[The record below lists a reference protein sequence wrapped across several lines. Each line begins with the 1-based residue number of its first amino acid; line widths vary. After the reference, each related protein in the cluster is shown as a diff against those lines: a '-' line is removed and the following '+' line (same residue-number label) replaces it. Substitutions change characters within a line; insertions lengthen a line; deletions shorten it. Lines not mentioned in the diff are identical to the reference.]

1 MADKEQSLIV
11 VKRIKRNGGGGHGGG
26 SWKVAYADF
35 VTAMMAFF
43 LLMWL
48 LGSVGD
54 YTKKG
59 IAEYFNTPI
68 EAALTRGTAISE
80 SSNIIP
86 GGGDDI
92 TRKEGDVKVSEEVG
106 TQFPVNLDEAR
117 QEWERQERTRLQEL
131 EEQIEQAID
140 ANPLLKQFKK
150 QILLDITTE
159 GLRIQIVD
167 EQNRPMFATGRDEL
181 KSYTI
186 DILHEIGRVLNS
198 INNRISISGH
208 TDASNYAN
216 NGSGYTNW
224 ELSSDRANAA
234 RRELIIGGMVNE
246 KILRIIGLSSA
257 VPFDKDD
264 PLNPMNRRISIVV
277 LNKKTENAITE
288 QENGGKVNISDTP
301 QSVQGVQQKLAP

>member
-1 MADKEQSLIV
+1 MAEKEQNLII
-11 VKRIKRNGGGGHGGG
+11 VKRIIKNGGGGHGGG
-26 SWKVAYADF
+26 AWKVAYADF

-54 YTKKG
+54 YQKKA
-59 IAEYFNTPI
+59 IADYFNTPI

-80 SSNIIP
+80 SANIIP

-92 TRKEGDVKVSEEVG
+92 NKKEGDVKISEEVG
-106 TQFPVNLDEAR
+106 TQYPLNLEEAR
-117 QEWERQERTRLQEL
+117 RELERQEAAKLEEL
-131 EEQIEQAID
+131 EKLIEEAID

-167 EQNRPMFATGRDEL
+167 EQNRPMFATGKAEL
-181 KSYTI
+181 KPYTI
-186 DILHEIGRVLNS
+186 DILHEIGHVLNT
-198 INNRISISGH
+198 INNRVSISGH
-208 TDASNYAN
+208 TDASVYAN
-216 NGSGYTNW
+216 DGSGYTNW

-234 RRELIIGGMVNE
+234 RRELITGGMVNE
-246 KILRIIGLSSA
+246 KILRIMGLSSA
-257 VPFDKDD
+257 VPFDTDD

-277 LNKKTENAITE
+277 LNKKTEQAITQ
-288 QENGGKVNISDTP
+288 QENGGKVNIPDR
-301 QSVQGVQQKLAP
+301 QGAQGVQQKLIP

>member
-11 VKRIKRNGGGGHGGG
+11 VKRIKKNGGGVHGGA
-26 SWKVAYADF
+26 WKIAYADF

-48 LGSVGD
+48 LGSVGSA
-54 YTKKG
+54 TKKG
-59 IAEYFNTPI
+59 IADYFNTPI
-68 EAALTRGTAISE
+68 EAALTQGQAVSE

-86 GGGDDI
+86 GGGDDV
-92 TRKEGDVKVSEEVG
+92 TKKEGDVKISEEVG

-117 QEWERQERTRLQEL
+117 QEWEREEKARLQEL
-131 EEQIEQAID
+131 QEQIEQAID

-181 KSYTI
+181 KPYTI

-198 INNRISISGH
+198 ITNRISISGH

-234 RRELIIGGMVNE
+234 RRELVIGSMANE
-246 KILRIIGLSSA
+246 KVLRIIGLSSA
-257 VPFDKDD
+257 VPFDKED

-277 LNKKTENAITE
+277 LNKKTEDAITE

-301 QSVQGVQQKLAP
+301 QSVPGVQQKLTP